1 MRRMLLGLCVCP
13 LAAAAMWAQAPAP
26 PDWTA
31 IEAETLRHFQA
42 LVRADTTSPPGNE
55 KPAAD
60 YLAEVLQREGIP
72 VQAFALEARRPNVV
86 ARLKGS
92 GRKRPLLIMGH
103 TDTVNVDPAKWTHPP
118 FSATREGGYIYGRG
132 TLDDK
137 DTVTAGLMVMLM
149 LKRGG
154 VPLDRDVIFL
164 AEAGEEGDTRVGIE
178 FMVNQHFGE
187 IDAEYCYAE
196 TGEVNR
202 EGGRVRFATVQ
213 TVEKL
218 PRGIELIARG
228 PAGHGSIP
236 LKTNAVV
243 HLSAAVARVAAW
255 KPPIS
260 LNDTTATY
268 FKRLAA
274 ISTPEAAKRYRDVLS
289 LDPNVSRPADDYL
302 LEFEPRHASML
313 RSSLSPNMIQ
323 AGYRINVIPSDAT
336 ATFDVRVMPDENLDA
351 FLAMV
356 RKVVNDPAVE
366 VRWAN
371 RSTRP
376 AGTSPLNT
384 EAYRVIEAAVTKH
397 YATTT
402 LPTMSTGATDMAF
415 LRAKGVNCYGVG
427 PGIDVEDAPKGF
439 GSHSDQER
447 ILESELHRYVRF
459 YWEIATT
466 LARAGNGTGTVPLPA
481 AR

>member
-1 MRRMLLGLCVCP
+1 MRRLLLGLCACA
-13 LAAAAMWAQAPAP
+13 LAAVAAFAQVPGQ

-31 IEAETLRHFQA
+31 IDAETLRHFQA

-60 YLAEVLQREGIP
+60 YVAEVLQREGIP
-72 VQAFALEARRPNVV
+72 VQTFALEARRPNVV
-86 ARLKGS
+86 ARLKGN

-103 TDTVNVDPAKWTHPP
+103 TDTVNVDPAKWMHPP
-118 FSATREGGYIYGRG
+118 FSATRDGGYIYGRG

-218 PRGIELIARG
+218 PRAIELIARG
-228 PAGHGSIP
+228 PAGHGSVP
-236 LKTNAVV
+236 LKTNAVA
-243 HLSAAVARVAAW
+243 HLSSAIAKVAAW

-260 LNDTTATY
+260 LNDTTGTY

-289 LDPNVSRPADDYL
+289 LDPKLSGPADDYL

-351 FLAMV
+351 FLAQV
-356 RKVVNDPAVE
+356 RTVVNDPAVE
-366 VRWAN
+366 VRWAA

-384 EAYRVIEAAVTKH
+384 EAYKVIEAAVTKH
-397 YATTT
+397 YQTTT

-427 PGIDVEDAPKGF
+427 PAIDVEDAPKGF

-447 ILESELHRYVRF
+447 ILESELYRYVRF
-459 YWEIATT
+459 YWEIATN
-466 LARAGNGTGTVPLPA
+466 LAGAANPGAARPAPA